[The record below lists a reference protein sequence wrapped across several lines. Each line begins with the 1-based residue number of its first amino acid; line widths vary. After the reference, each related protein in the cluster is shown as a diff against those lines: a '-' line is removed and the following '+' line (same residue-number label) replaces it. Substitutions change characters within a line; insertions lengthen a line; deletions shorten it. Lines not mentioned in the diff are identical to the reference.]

1 MGDIVTVVTLF
12 LDSNPA
18 PSTPMET
25 RTVPINTSGGEDD
38 KPPEKQVAGVT
49 PLLALLTRT
58 TTPPDSGYV
67 EDLEPVPGPSGT
79 QKGKRYA
86 CDLLAE
92 N

>member
-25 RTVPINTSGGEDD
+25 RTGHLNTSGGEDD
-38 KPPEKQVAGVT
+38 KPPEQQVAGVT
-49 PLLALLTRT
+49 PLSALLTRT

-67 EDLEPVPGPSGT
+67 EDLEPVPGPSGS
-79 QKGKRYA
+79 QKGKR
-86 CDLLAE
+86 
-92 N
+92 

>member
-1 MGDIVTVVTLF
+1 MGDIVTAVTLL

-49 PLLALLTRT
+49 PLSALLTRT

-67 EDLEPVPGPSGT
+67 EDLEPVPGPSGS
-79 QKGKRYA
+79 QKGKR
-86 CDLLAE
+86 
-92 N
+92 